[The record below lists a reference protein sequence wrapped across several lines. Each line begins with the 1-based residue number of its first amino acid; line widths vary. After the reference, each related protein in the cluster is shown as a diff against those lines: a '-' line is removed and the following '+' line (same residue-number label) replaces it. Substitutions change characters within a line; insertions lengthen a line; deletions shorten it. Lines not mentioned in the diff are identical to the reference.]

1 MDEQNILHRM
11 LAKGDALRQRYATYD
26 FSSLDSQQQRYLNR
40 LSFFSRHRERILR
53 KFNGTTITMDVK
65 IAFLD

>member
-11 LAKGDALRQRYATYD
+11 LAKGDKLRQRYADFD
-26 FSSLDSQQQRYLNR
+26 FSKLDQQQHKYLAK
-40 LSFFSRHRERILR
+40 LTFFSRHRERILR
-53 KFNGTTITMDVK
+53 KFNGTTITTDVK